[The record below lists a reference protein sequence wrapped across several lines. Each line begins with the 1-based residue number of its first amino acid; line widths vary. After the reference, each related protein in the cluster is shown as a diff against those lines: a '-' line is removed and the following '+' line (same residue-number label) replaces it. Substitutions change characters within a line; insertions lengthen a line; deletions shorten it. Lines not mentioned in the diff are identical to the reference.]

1 MHFLSNQIIK
11 SCINEAQCKTE
22 VPLGSPAAE
31 QGWCIWFGVKW
42 WVGLSPPPSSLPPD
56 GGHPGFSGQGAC
68 REVPPFQVKCQ
79 GSSSRSSLV
88 PEAPSHG
95 LLVPTALPGT
105 PQAAHP
111 GAHRSLQDG
120 GFCWDLTFPGTR
132 TALLESGPKVSPL
145 TWEPKPLLCTLAEGL
160 RLEACTEN
168 CPPPDS
174 TKWPSCCGR
183 VRGGCGHYREKVQGP
198 CAQKRPQAVHLPR

>member
-1 MHFLSNQIIK
+1 MSYQIIK
-11 SCINEAQCKTE
+11 SCINEAQCKAA

-31 QGWCIWFGVKW
+31 QGWCIKVWCKV
-42 WVGLSPPPSSLPPD
+42 VGGPFPTPSSLPPD
-56 GGHPGFSGQGAC
+56 GGHPGFSGQGVC

-145 TWEPKPLLCTLAEGL
+145 TWVPKPLLCTLAEGL
-160 RLEACTEN
+160 RFEACTEN
-168 CPPPDS
+168 CPPPAPDS
-174 TKWPSCCGR
+174 TKWPSCCGW

-198 CAQKRPQAVHLPR
+198 RAQKRPQAVHLPK